1 MKEDEQIQTTYTVAQ
16 NVLYCLR
23 CTRECCASLLYLGA
37 AIILL
42 NVAIPVLTTYL
53 PKAVITCF
61 TDNHSFAELSMTVL
75 TLMSGV
81 AVLSATSEFLK
92 KYFYFHKYKMNT
104 FYMKCVSEKGLTTDY
119 CNQENEWFRKLQTES
134 FACCNGNASPL
145 TGIYETLIN
154 LCTSVLGLAV
164 FFGILSRLNIG
175 IILFL
180 AVTSGAG
187 FFLNQRI
194 VKWVDENST
203 ERFGYR
209 KQLDYINRSADDL
222 RSAKDIRLYQMAVWF
237 TKLYEQNMNG
247 MAKWYK
253 KYTAKL
259 FGVAVC
265 DSGFGLVRE
274 CVVYAYLLTLVFH
287 GQISVADFVLY
298 FGAVSA
304 FSTWF
309 GRIMGQLAALSQ
321 QSQRVQYFRSYLE
334 YPEAYRREGGVSIS
348 EKESAKV
355 IELRNVSYRYDN
367 AEEYA
372 LRGVNLKI
380 TPAEHLAVV
389 GLNGAG
395 KTTLIKLIC
404 GLIDPTEGQ
413 VLYDGIDVRLY
424 HRTAYYKLFSAV
436 FQQYSILPV
445 KISEIVAEAP
455 VEILNAAGVHDCLEQ
470 AGLWQRIT
478 QLPQGVDSNFG
489 KTIYDD
495 GVEFSGGEIQKLL
508 LARALYKSA
517 PILLLDEPTAALD
530 PLAESW
536 FYEKYHQISAG
547 KTSVFISHRLASTS
561 FCDRIL
567 LIENGVVCEEG
578 THAQLIARKG
588 KYYSLFETQAAYYR
602 EEGEQ
607 GGANAN
613 EKNVAAQTV

>member
-81 AVLSATSEFLK
+81 AVVSATSEFLK

-180 AVTSGAG
+180 AVTSGVG

-194 VKWVDENST
+194 VKWVGENSA
-203 ERFGYR
+203 ERFGYQQ
-209 KQLDYINRSADDL
+209 QLDYINRSADDL

-237 TKLYEQNMNG
+237 TKLYEQNMKG

-259 FGVAVC
+259 FGVEVC

-274 CVVYAYLLTLVFH
+274 CVVYAYLLTLVIH

-298 FGAVSA
+298 FGAVSV

-309 GRIMGQLAALSQ
+309 GRIMGQI
-321 QSQRVQYFRSYLE
+321 
-334 YPEAYRREGGVSIS
+334 G
-348 EKESAKV
+348 
-355 IELRNVSYRYDN
+355 
-367 AEEYA
+367 
-372 LRGVNLKI
+372 
-380 TPAEHLAVV
+380 
-389 GLNGAG
+389 
-395 KTTLIKLIC
+395 
-404 GLIDPTEGQ
+404 
-413 VLYDGIDVRLY
+413 
-424 HRTAYYKLFSAV
+424 
-436 FQQYSILPV
+436 
-445 KISEIVAEAP
+445 
-455 VEILNAAGVHDCLEQ
+455 
-470 AGLWQRIT
+470 
-478 QLPQGVDSNFG
+478 
-489 KTIYDD
+489 
-495 GVEFSGGEIQKLL
+495 
-508 LARALYKSA
+508 RA
-517 PILLLDEPTAALD
+517 
-530 PLAESW
+530 
-536 FYEKYHQISAG
+536 H
-547 KTSVFISHRLASTS
+547 V
-561 FCDRIL
+561 
-567 LIENGVVCEEG
+567 
-578 THAQLIARKG
+578 
-588 KYYSLFETQAAYYR
+588 
-602 EEGEQ
+602 
-607 GGANAN
+607 
-613 EKNVAAQTV
+613 